1 MRFRNFLFKILSNT
15 KINYKTK
22 MRIVKPFYLS
32 AVLALA
38 LTGCGTTAKMIST
51 PVENID
57 AVPLKTVK
65 LSEDDLKRWS
75 HLDLVKDTIPGM
87 SVDKAY
93 AELLK
98 GKKSTKVIVG
108 IVDSGVDIN
117 HEDLKAVIWTN
128 PKEIAGNGK
137 DDDKN
142 GFIDDVHGWNF
153 LGDAVNE
160 QLEMT
165 RIVKAGPTNPD
176 YAKAKAA
183 LDVEL
188 EGLNGTK
195 AQIDMIVKAE
205 KALEEHLKNPN
216 FTLADVKAMTTT
228 DETLLQYKGMFSNI
242 LARQDKAAF
251 DERLKGGIKQVDD
264 QLKYNYNVNFDGRT
278 VVGDNPNDINDT
290 KYGNNNV
297 VGPDAE
303 EALHGTHVAGIV
315 AQVRNN
321 GLGGDGIANNVA
333 IMAVRAVPNGDEYDK
348 DIALGIRYA
357 VDNGAK
363 VINGSF
369 GKYFSPHKEWV
380 QDALKYAAKK
390 DVLVIFAAGNDSKN
404 LDTENKYP
412 SDSYDGAPEISDN
425 VLIIGALNNQY
436 GTNLVAPFSNYG
448 KNNVDIFAPGM
459 QIYATVPND
468 KYRYLQGTSMASPNV
483 AGVAALIRSYYPK
496 LSAAQVKQIIMA
508 SGTPLKN
515 DVLVGEDQHKANFSE
530 ISKTGKIVNAYNA
543 LLMAS
548 KM

>member
-1 MRFRNFLFKILSNT
+1 MRTFKH
-15 KINYKTK
+15 
-22 MRIVKPFYLS
+22 FYVS
-32 AVLALA
+32 AALA
-38 LTGCGTTAKMIST
+38 LVLASCGGVSKLVST

-57 AVPLKTVK
+57 AIQTKTTK
-65 LSEDDLKRWS
+65 LTENELQRWS
-75 HLDLVKDTIPGM
+75 HLDLVKDSVPGM

-98 GKKSTKVIVG
+98 GKKGTKVIVG

-117 HEDLKAVIWTN
+117 HEDLKAVIWKN

-137 DDDKN
+137 DDDNN
-142 GFIDDVHGWNF
+142 GYIDDINGWNF
-153 LGDAVNE
+153 LGNSVNE
-160 QLEMT
+160 QLEMA
-165 RIVKAGPTNPD
+165 RIVKMGTSSPD
-176 YAKAKAA
+176 YTKAKAELDAERGDA
-183 LDVEL
+183 LQGKETYEGYLKSIQEL
-188 EGLNGTK
+188 QTY
-195 AQIDMIVKAE
+195 
-205 KALEEHLKNPN
+205 LKKDD
-216 FTLADVKAMTTT
+216 FTLEDVKAIKT
-228 DETLLQYKGMFSNI
+228 DNETINNYKSFFTRVLTRVSV
-242 LARQDKAAF
+242 ADFTEQV
-251 DERLKGGIKQVDD
+251 KGGVKHFND
-264 QLKYNYNVNFDGRT
+264 QLNYNLNPDFDGRSI
-278 VVGDNPNDINDT
+278 VGDNPNDITDT

-297 VGPDAE
+297 IGPDAE

-315 AQVRNN
+315 AQVRGN
-321 GLGGDGIANNVA
+321 GLGGDGVANLVE

-390 DVLVIFAAGNDSKN
+390 DVLVIFAAGNDAKD
-404 LDTENKYP
+404 LDVVNKYP
-412 SDSYDGAPEISDN
+412 SDSYDGTPEISDN
-425 VLIIGALNNQY
+425 VLIIGALNSTY
-436 GTNLVAPFSNYG
+436 STNMVAPFSNYG

-459 QIYATVPND
+459 QIYATIPNN
-468 KYRYLQGTSMASPNV
+468 KYKYLQGTSMASPNV

-515 DVLVGEDQHKANFSE
+515 AILAGEDQHDANFAE
-530 ISKTGKIVNAYNA
+530 ISKSGRIVNAYNA

>member
-459 QIYATVPND
+459 QIYATTPNNTY
-468 KYRYLQGTSMASPNV
+468 KYLAGTSMASPNV

>member
-1 MRFRNFLFKILSNT
+1 MRTI
-15 KINYKTK
+15 
-22 MRIVKPFYLS
+22 KPFYVS
-32 AVLALA
+32 AALA
-38 LTGCGTTAKMIST
+38 LILASCSSTSKIVST

-57 AVPLKTVK
+57 AIQTKTTK
-65 LSEDDLKRWS
+65 LSENDLKRWS
-75 HLDLVKDTIPGM
+75 HLDLVKDSVPGM

-93 AELLK
+93 AELLQGKK
-98 GKKSTKVIVG
+98 GKKVIVG

-128 PKEIAGNGK
+128 PKEIPNNGK

-142 GFIDDVHGWNF
+142 GYIDDMHGWNF

-165 RIVKAGPTNPD
+165 RIVKQGPSAPE
-176 YAKAKAA
+176 YAKAKAQ
-183 LDVEL
+183 LDAERADAIAGKEMY
-188 EGLNGTK
+188 EGYLK
-195 AQIDMIVKAE
+195 SVKDMQVY
-205 KALEEHLKNPN
+205 LKKDN
-216 FTLADVKAMTTT
+216 FTLEDIKAITSD
-228 DETLLQYKGMFSNI
+228 DETIKNNKAFFSRV
-242 LARQDKAAF
+242 LT
-251 DERLKGGIKQVDD
+251 RLSIADFTEQVKGGIKHFND
-264 QLKYNYNVNFDGRT
+264 QLSYNLNPDFDGRSI
-278 VVGDNPNDINDT
+278 VGDKPNDINDT

-297 VGPDAE
+297 VGPDPE

-321 GLGGDGIANNVA
+321 NLGGDGVANMVE

-404 LDTENKYP
+404 LDVHNKYP

-425 VLIIGALNNQY
+425 VLIVGALNATYSANM
-436 GTNLVAPFSNYG
+436 VAPFSNYG
-448 KNNVDIFAPGM
+448 KNNVDVFAPGM
-459 QIYATVPND
+459 QIYATTPNNN
-468 KYRYLQGTSMASPNV
+468 YRYLQGTSMASPNV

-515 DVLVGEDQHKANFSE
+515 TVLVDEDQHDANFSE
-530 ISKTGKIVNAYNA
+530 ISKSGRIVNAYNA